1 MRMSTRFAL
10 LAAGLVASSTF
21 AGSISAKYDIPF
33 NPGTNA
39 NFSLY
44 GDSTSV
50 IAVRIN
56 GLRQDTPGSGGAD
69 DTIGMSFPSFCVE
82 IGVPI
87 NTSTGGVFDGPTLN
101 AEVYSLGGSTTTG
114 GVFFDLT
121 RTDRLERLWGTFFDD
136 TMTNTDATYS
146 AAFQVAVWK
155 IAFENT
161 PGDLDLF
168 DSAQDMYFS
177 SATAISNL
185 AQSWLDV
192 INAGGGTSVELALI
206 KSANKQD
213 LITVV
218 PAPGAL
224 ALLGL
229 AGFVSRRRRR

>member
-1 MRMSTRFAL
+1 MRMSTRIAL
-10 LAAGLVASSTF
+10 LAAGLVGSSAF
-21 AGSISAKYDIPF
+21 GGLISAKYDIPF
-33 NPGTNA
+33 NPGNNA
-39 NFSLY
+39 SFSLY
-44 GDSTSV
+44 GNNTNV
-50 IAVRIN
+50 TAVRIN
-56 GLRQDTPGSGGAD
+56 GLRQDTPGFGGAD

-82 IGVPI
+82 IGVNI
-87 NTSTGGVFDGPTLN
+87 DVSTGSVFNGPTLN

-114 GVFFDLT
+114 GVFFDPT
-121 RTDRLERLWGTFFDD
+121 RTDRLERLWGTYFDD
-136 TMTNTDATYS
+136 TLTNTDATYG

-161 PGDLDLF
+161 VGNLDLF
-168 DSAQDMYFS
+168 DNAQDMYFS

-206 KSANKQD
+206 KSADKQD

-229 AGFVSRRRRR
+229 AGLTARRRRR